1 MPTKK
6 EKEDLNKERGNRMAK
21 NKEEMNTHKGLIP
34 LSQTTLDL
42 ILGGGRD
49 ALGIYPNDI
58 LNLVGDTGTGKTAVY
73 TQMLYEIQGFIN
85 AGLSEEYS
93 SVSHT
98 VRDTENGNKFNT
110 LDMFGFEL
118 NRDTDTRTIEEGFC
132 KTSQVCTQNKKKN
145 KGKLTGKNLHIEIYD
160 SLDGFSSNETEKRG
174 EDRIKAYE
182 GNKDYKEGSFLLSK
196 NKYLSAEFF
205 PSITGVLQGADVL
218 LIIVSQTREK
228 IGVSF
233 GSKIKITG
241 GKALEFY
248 CTYRVLIAEAQKIK
262 RTVKGTPFDIGK
274 LMRFKT
280 LKVRNSK
287 PYRTCYS
294 ASFFEFGMDD
304 VFSNVLYVYDLIT
317 DTGQIKDDAASKN
330 LSWEGTAGESELKK
344 ASKENIYEFLSEW
357 KEPITGLKKSSSK
370 KVMMEFID
378 ADDDLREAYEVVFG
392 SGMGIEELVQYIY
405 EHKLEDDL
413 REMAYQKW
421 DAIES
426 ELAIVGRR
434 RRW

>member
-1 MPTKK
+1 MKK
-6 EKEDLNKERGNRMAK
+6 EDKEKLAKERGERLEK
-21 NKEEMNTHKGLIP
+21 SKLGKGSHKGLIP

-73 TQMLYEIQGFIN
+73 TQMLYEIQGYIN
-85 AGLSEEYS
+85 AGLSNEYS
-93 SVSHT
+93 SVSHR
-98 VRDTENGNKFNT
+98 VIDTENGNKFDT
-110 LDMFGFEL
+110 MGMFGFDL
-118 NRDTDTRTIEEGFC
+118 NRDLETRTIEDGFC
-132 KTSQVCTQNKKKN
+132 KTSQICAENRKKN
-145 KGKLTGKNLHIEIYD
+145 NGKKTGKNLHVEIYD

-174 EDRIKAYE
+174 VDRIKAY
-182 GNKDYKEGSFLLSK
+182 NDDKDYKDGSFLLSK
-196 NKYLSAEFF
+196 NKYLSSEFF
-205 PSITGVLQGADVL
+205 PSITGILQGADVL

-228 IGVSF
+228 IGVTF

-262 RTVKGTPFDIGK
+262 RVVNGTPYDIGK

-287 PYRTCYS
+287 PYRTCYA

-304 VFSNVLYVYDLIT
+304 VFSNILYVYDMIT
-317 DTGQIKDDAASKN
+317 DTGQIKDDAASRN
-330 LSWEGTAGESELKK
+330 LSWAGTGDAELQE
-344 ASKENIYEFLSEW
+344 ATKENIYAFLEGLQV
-357 KEPITGLKKSSSK
+357 PIDGLKKSTSK
-370 KVMMEFID
+370 KKMMEFID
-378 ADDDLREAYEVVFG
+378 AEQSLRESYEEIFG
-392 SGMGIEELVQYIY
+392 TGMGIEELTQYVY
-405 EHKLEDDL
+405 DKGLEDSL
-413 REMAYQKW
+413 RELSYKKW
-421 DAIES
+421 DTIEA
-426 ELAIVGRR
+426 ELAIVGRK